1 MQSTSLKCWS
11 GWITSWNQDCH
22 QKYQQSQIYRW
33 YDSKGRNQ
41 RGTKEPLGKYE
52 RGKWKSLLKTQ
63 HSKNE
68 DHGIWSHNSMADR
81 WQKSGNKFFLGSKI
95 TTDGDYSHK
104 NKRCLL
110 LGRKAMTNLDSVFKK
125 QRHYF
130 ANKGL
135 SSQSYHISSSH
146 VWMWDLDYKE
156 SWAPKNWWIFGW
168 FVVYL
173 IEANYFTILWWFLP
187 YIDMNQPCVYM
198 CPSSWTPLP
207 PPSLSHPSGLSQ
219 CTSFECPVSCIK
231 LGLVIYFTYGNIH
244 VSILFSQIMPSSPS
258 PTE

>member
-1 MQSTSLKCWS
+1 MQNTSLKCWS

-22 QKYQQSQIYRW
+22 QKYQQSQICRW

-41 RGTKEPLGKYE
+41 RGIKEPLGKYE

-81 WQKSGNKFFLGSKI
+81 WRKSGNKFYLGSKI

-125 QRHYF
+125 QRHHF
-130 ANKGL
+130 ANKHPY
-135 SSQSYHISSSH
+135 SQSYGFSSSH
-146 VWMWDLDYKE
+146 VQMWELDHKE
-156 SWAPKNWWIFGW
+156 GWAPRIDAFELWCWRRFLRVPWTARRSNQS
-168 FVVYL
+168 
-173 IEANYFTILWWFLP
+173 ILKKSVL
-187 YIDMNQPCVYM
+187 
-198 CPSSWTPLP
+198 
-207 PPSLSHPSGLSQ
+207 
-219 CTSFECPVSCIK
+219 
-231 LGLVIYFTYGNIH
+231 NIH
-244 VSILFSQIMPSSPS
+244 WKDWSWSWNSNTLATWCKE
-258 PTE
+258 PTHWKRP